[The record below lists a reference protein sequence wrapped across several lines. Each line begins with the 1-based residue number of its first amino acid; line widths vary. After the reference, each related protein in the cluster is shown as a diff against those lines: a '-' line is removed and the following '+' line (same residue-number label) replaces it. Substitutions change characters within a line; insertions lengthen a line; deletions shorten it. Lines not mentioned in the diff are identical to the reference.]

1 MRPEAGRAGEA
12 YGAAAGE
19 QPYQPLALLLAGQE
33 RQLGLGRSGR
43 DRRSGRAGDLG
54 AFGRTELLGTAGAL
68 ARRAGLYLAAVDG
81 VDGEQVVARDE
92 LHGAGERGRVLCEIG
107 CEGIPRRTSAGRMGV
122 TVVAVLLG
130 LPAVRV
136 HRFQAPQKRRVPDPA
151 PPGLLHTALSLLVRA
166 RQREISG
173 GRPNPKPSHSIYDS
187 PGSRAV
193 RDVTVS

>member
-1 MRPEAGRAGEA
+1 
-12 YGAAAGE
+12 
-19 QPYQPLALLLAGQE
+19 
-33 RQLGLGRSGR
+33 
-43 DRRSGRAGDLG
+43 
-54 AFGRTELLGTAGAL
+54 
-68 ARRAGLYLAAVDG
+68 
-81 VDGEQVVARDE
+81 
-92 LHGAGERGRVLCEIG
+92 
-107 CEGIPRRTSAGRMGV
+107 MGV

-130 LPAVRV
+130 LPAVRI